1 MADNRSNQNLKAAVI
16 VAILALFGANVY
28 QFVNNRSLQTD
39 NLSKE
44 SEIVEL
50 DKAKTELEKQYQ
62 ESVVELNSMKT
73 DNEELNKSIDAQ
85 KKNYGYKRQDNLVT

>member
-39 NLSKE
+39 NLSA
-44 SEIVEL
+44 S
-50 DKAKTELEKQYQ
+50 ACFSFSST
-62 ESVVELNSMKT
+62 
-73 DNEELNKSIDAQ
+73 
-85 KKNYGYKRQDNLVT
+85 